1 MKTIVDLMTYRDKL
15 DPDFFDSLV
24 AIYPKG
30 RRHNMLRLEL
40 DETDPRM
47 RAILD
52 ALDRYGAIPHNPV
65 KPLLPFHY
73 WFEGHR
79 HYEPEDLEAC
89 DYLVPRPKLWIEDCF
104 REHDGSL
111 SITVKPYRGGIRSK
125 EPIANASGQGTIVSE
140 PIAARLADEGMEG
153 LSFRQAIVIF
163 KGSVDFW
170 ELRSDRTLPPLSPKM
185 AIMGG
190 DFIRSGWE
198 IPDVLYLPTEY
209 HYRQSDLANVEP
221 FDIAFTHERI
231 GNFGVQDLI
240 VSHRFY
246 RFCVANK
253 LNVDWQRVHIDQ
265 D

>member
-15 DPDFFDSLV
+15 DSDFFDSLV

-30 RRHNMLRLEL
+30 HRHNMLRLEL

-47 RAILD
+47 RAILN
-52 ALDRYGAIPHNPV
+52 ALDRYGAVPRNPV

-79 HYEPEDLEAC
+79 YYEPADLETC
-89 DYLVPRPKLWIEDCF
+89 DYLIPCPKLSIDDCF

-111 SITVKPYRGGIRSK
+111 SITLKPTRGGIRSK
-125 EPIANASGQGTIVSE
+125 EPIADASGQGTIISG
-140 PIAARLADEGMEG
+140 PIAIKLADEGMEG
-153 LSFRQAIVIF
+153 LSFRQATAMF

-170 ELRSDRTLPPLSPKM
+170 ELRSDLTLPPLSPEM

-198 IPDVLYLPTEY
+198 IPDVLYLPAEY
-209 HYRQSDLANVEP
+209 RYRQSDLARVGS
-221 FDIAFTHERI
+221 FDVAFTQERL
-231 GNFGVQDLI
+231 GLWGVQKLI
-240 VSHRFY
+240 VSRRFY